1 MEELTISAEGNQ
13 TLDEPPNLS
22 STPPTQS
29 IELEVEDT
37 GTISTTAGEDNAQIL
52 ALYYAIALAQ
62 SVVVIDKN
70 KAESDDPTAIPG
82 TEVMRVGNDS
92 ITQPLPTSN
101 DIRGFKT
108 NDPSPLSTTSVS
120 ASTATLDDSI
130 PASYYADSMQA
141 SPINNETSDKEWVVP
156 NASST
161 ACSSHEATPW
171 EEKPVEAT
179 KPEPIKDQGGGD
191 RASCLLVLLPTNWK
205 ALRKMKDGGNEIVV
219 PSEKPFKPPEDPSDH
234 SSDAN

>member
-22 STPPTQS
+22 STPSTPS

-37 GTISTTAGEDNAQIL
+37 GTISTTAGEENAQIL
-52 ALYYAIALAQ
+52 AFYYTMAFLQ
-62 SVVVIDKN
+62 SIVVVDDN
-70 KAESDDPTAIPG
+70 EAESDDPTAIPG

-101 DIRGFKT
+101 DIRGFET
-108 NDPSPLSTTSVS
+108 NDPSPLSTTSAS
-120 ASTATLDDSI
+120 ASTATLDDSM
-130 PASYYADSMQA
+130 PASYAESMRA
-141 SPINNETSDKEWVVP
+141 SSID
-156 NASST
+156 ASST

-171 EEKPVEAT
+171 EEKPVKAT
-179 KPEPIKDQGGGD
+179 KPKSIKDQGGGG
-191 RASCLLVLLPTNWK
+191 RASCLLVLPPINWK

-219 PSEKPFKPPEDPSDH
+219 PSEKPFEPQEDLSDH